1 METTN
6 NMQGNVD
13 VKSMTKEQRAALLA
27 ELQQQEKDDRIARRE
42 TYGALRSEFM
52 HEVKTRVTGLVAD
65 VRGFRD
71 WLGRE
76 ADAFTAVMKEYGQV
90 KTEGQSSYTI
100 TEVGAPANYDE
111 PDLNFAVYM
120 DEIGNTIS
128 TCGDSFSHVITLSPK
143 FRTND
148 GNIISEHGDVL
159 AYGPFL
165 VGKMTEDG
173 AITLVDSQGI
183 AVAFHL
189 EDGQMQ
195 FDYALAPA
203 AYVDEFGRIVTVDFF
218 GRETFLTSPLV
229 NTEAE

>member
-1 METTN
+1 MS
-6 NMQGNVD
+6 
-13 VKSMTKEQRAALLA
+13 KLFSMKIRRVVVMLAFAILTVSQCAIPVEAAF
-27 ELQQQEKDDRIARRE
+27 
-42 TYGALRSEFM
+42 RSVT
-52 HEVKTRVTGLVAD
+52 EVPAPAGYVQAD
-65 VRGFRD
+65 
-71 WLGRE
+71 
-76 ADAFTAVMKEYGQV
+76 
-90 KTEGQSSYTI
+90 SSYTI